1 MQVTTHRG
9 AGPLQQ
15 VIEIGP
21 HQVLTDAPVES
32 GGEGS
37 GPAPHDLL
45 AAALAACTT
54 LTVNLYARRKGWK
67 LDEVLVTVDH
77 GQEGAAYGFRRSI
90 RLLGDLGGKSGNA
103 CSTSPTSARCT
114 RRCPARS
121 PSAPS
126 WCSRAA
132 VPAIRQGTAQQPA
145 VIVTRLR
152 RLPAA
157 TASNEG
163 PTP

>member
-54 LTVNLYARRKGWK
+54 LTVNLFARRKGWK

-77 GQEGAAYGFRRSI
+77 GQEGAAYGFQRSI
-90 RLLGDLGGKSGNA
+90 RLVGDLGVEERERLLDIANKCPVHKTLSGQI
-103 CSTSPTSARCT
+103 
-114 RRCPARS
+114 
-121 PSAPS
+121 
-126 WCSRAA
+126 
-132 VPAIRQGTAQQPA
+132 AIRTEL
-145 VIVTRLR
+145 V
-152 RLPAA
+152 
-157 TASNEG
+157 
-163 PTP
+163 

>member
-77 GQEGAAYGFRRSI
+77 GQEGAAYGFQRSI
-90 RLLGDLGGKSGNA
+90 RLVGDLGAEERERLLDIANKCPVHKTLSGQI
-103 CSTSPTSARCT
+103 
-114 RRCPARS
+114 
-121 PSAPS
+121 
-126 WCSRAA
+126 
-132 VPAIRQGTAQQPA
+132 AIRTEL
-145 VIVTRLR
+145 V
-152 RLPAA
+152 
-157 TASNEG
+157 
-163 PTP
+163 

>member
-1 MQVTTHRG
+1 MEVTTHRG

-54 LTVNLYARRKGWK
+54 LTVNLYAKRKGWK
-67 LDEVLVTVDH
+67 LDEVLVSVQH
-77 GQEGAAYGFRRSI
+77 GQEGAAYGFQRSI
-90 RLLGDLGGKSGNA
+90 RLLGELSAEERERLLDIANKCPVHKTLSGQI
-103 CSTSPTSARCT
+103 
-114 RRCPARS
+114 
-121 PSAPS
+121 
-126 WCSRAA
+126 
-132 VPAIRQGTAQQPA
+132 AIRTVLA
-145 VIVTRLR
+145 
-152 RLPAA
+152 
-157 TASNEG
+157 
-163 PTP
+163 